1 MRHAAPL
8 LAFAQLFAASLLGTT
23 PAKPAVLQLTG
34 RADGSKPDILFL
46 APTLSGTPEAC
57 RKALRAAEPLGT
69 TLPNATLT
77 ERDFRSG
84 GPLPVLHA
92 AGYRLIPVQGLG
104 WVEACSKLEEMQK
117 WRAASRDKDRID
129 FPPTCVL
136 LAAYGNRHYDDT
148 LAQMKR
154 EMGERGFRCVGA
166 AAVITPHIFA
176 PTLGVGRPD
185 EADCAALEVFARKV
199 LEKLSQPEWAEAEVP
214 GNPSPAPKPA
224 VPVKKDRDWDICLG
238 CGFCAKACPT
248 GAMDP
253 QTLLWDDGKCISCM
267 SCVAHCPV
275 GALGFNSSALAARL
289 TENFSA
295 RREVET
301 FV

>member
-1 MRHAAPL
+1 MKLYNICFSAR
-8 LAFAQLFAASLLGTT
+8 GTT
-23 PAKPAVLQLTG
+23 QACASTIASGMNMETVSCNWLEKPCTEPMAIAREDRLLFSMPVYAGYIPKLCAKMVKNLQGDETPAV
-34 RADGSKPDILFL
+34 I
-46 APTLSGTPEAC
+46 
-57 RKALRAAEPLGT
+57 AA
-69 TLPNATLT
+69 
-77 ERDFRSG
+77 
-84 GPLPVLHA
+84 V
-92 AGYRLIPVQGLG
+92 
-104 WVEACSKLEEMQK
+104 
-117 WRAASRDKDRID
+117 
-129 FPPTCVL
+129 
-136 LAAYGNRHYDDT
+136 YGNRHYDDT

-238 CGFCAKACPT
+238 CGFCAQVCPT